1 MVNNQFR
8 NALAEYRKVAQKGLD
23 DQRDKVLAIANDQES
38 AAYKKFN
45 DERDKID
52 LLAEILIKEAHKRLD
67 ERLEEIEA
75 EIKVSMEN
83 AKASIYEA
91 ATVVGE
97 KAFDKWHFAFGD
109 TFVNNQN
116 HLLYQVVDILWEGF
130 GHVLY
135 GGAVD
140 DLGDVLELKCRSDY
154 EGAEWMSS
162 GRWRTADVND
172 KNFHSFKHRENK

>member
-1 MVNNQFR
+1 MANDQFR

-52 LLAEILIKEAHKRLD
+52 LLAEEAHKRLD

-75 EIKVSMEN
+75 EIKLSMEN

-109 TFVNNQN
+109 TFVSDSNN
-116 HLLYQVVDILWEGF
+116 LLYEVVDILGIETWDEEGR
-130 GHVLY
+130 
-135 GGAVD
+135 
-140 DLGDVLELKCRSDY
+140 LELRCRSNY
-154 EGAEWMSS
+154 EGAEWFPS

>member
-1 MVNNQFR
+1 MANDQFR

-97 KAFDKWHFAFGD
+97 KAFETWEKNWEFKVGDEMVNKDNGFLYRVEWVGQTEMRLKRCSLWWDESDSIWDLDKVQSHF
-109 TFVNNQN
+109 NN
-116 HLLYQVVDILWEGF
+116 YKRGT
-130 GHVLY
+130 
-135 GGAVD
+135 
-140 DLGDVLELKCRSDY
+140 K
-154 EGAEWMSS
+154 
-162 GRWRTADVND
+162 
-172 KNFHSFKHRENK
+172 

>member
-116 HLLYQVVDILWEGF
+116 HLLYQVVDIFWD
-130 GHVLY
+130 
-135 GGAVD
+135 AVSPRPFRND
-140 DLGDVLELKCRSDY
+140 GR
-154 EGAEWMSS
+154 S
-162 GRWRTADVND
+162 GRCIGT
-172 KNFHSFKHRENK
+172 